1 MFYMLVVQMVRIKKC
16 WFRNER
22 EAMARFILLRTELGY
37 EPSGAKKWLLKIVLI
52 MLRESTRD
60 HKFWEVG
67 RFW

>member
-1 MFYMLVVQMVRIKKC
+1 
-16 WFRNER
+16 
-22 EAMARFILLRTELGY
+22 MARFILLRTELGY

-52 MLRESTRD
+52 MLRESTRH